1 MVTNEEQL
9 KRFQE
14 WSGVVTSLCQALSSV
29 LDILL
34 TCVYASWQRQEA
46 YAQKAGAPRLHPV
59 TNDSLLQQLRD
70 LLKLVLLWMVKEGL
84 RQRRSSE
91 QRALSIVSPQ
101 LALDPRTSVYPV
113 QMGLLPR
120 LPELTATKPELRE
133 ACNASSLKTNGW
145 VVNDTGS
152 ESLSARP
159 CLPASNCD
167 SLQPGSST
175 SLRRSQRLQ
184 SKNRV
189 NSHEVLCGATTN
201 QHKALASIKALPVA
215 IATKA
220 HEAEMKTADL
230 GAKETKDGSLVY
242 NSASLNFQAV
252 QSVPLE
258 SASLDLLQAV
268 DWTYL
273 DQRSTMKLQK
283 ALAERRRK
291 VAGREEDGQ
300 KGKKEKASSALNT
313 TNQAQFRLNK
323 AQRRRIRTYVKELS
337 SYPERETLAGEVVF
351 DVLDYTVP
359 WDGAIQTLSNLTSVA
374 VKKSQ
379 ATVASLKGSVESRM
393 GSTLKQGEEATSS
406 HVSSQ
411 LLQRKR
417 GPMPETAPVG
427 KHDSGKAHKIDGLTI
442 PALLPEE
449 EVKRHKPETAQGTPS
464 RSKRTRINRRCRK
477 TFRAKADKTVDQGR
491 WAFLCIIIH
500 PSICP

>member
-29 LDILL
+29 MDIML
-34 TCVYASWQRQEA
+34 TCADASWQL
-46 YAQKAGAPRLHPV
+46 QKTGAPRLHSV
-59 TNDSLLQQLRD
+59 TSDSLLRQLQD
-70 LLKLVLLWMVKEGL
+70 LLKLTLLWMVQEGL

-91 QRALSIVSPQ
+91 QRALRSVVNPR
-101 LALDPRTSVYPV
+101 LALNPKASVYPV

-120 LPELTATKPELRE
+120 LPELTATNPELRE
-133 ACNASSLKTNGW
+133 PCDASSLKTDRC

-167 SLQPGSST
+167 SIQPGSSAP
-175 SLRRSQRLQ
+175 LRRSQRLR
-184 SKNRV
+184 SKNPV
-189 NSHEVLCGATTN
+189 NSQEVLCGATTN
-201 QHKALASIKALPVA
+201 QRRVEMLASIKAVPVA

-220 HEAEMKTADL
+220 GETEMKTADQ
-230 GAKETKDGSLVY
+230 GTKETKDDSLVY
-242 NSASLNFQAV
+242 DSAGLNSQAV
-252 QSVPLE
+252 TLE
-258 SASLDLLQAV
+258 SASLDLLRAV

-273 DQRSTMKLQK
+273 DRQSTMRLRN
-283 ALAERRRK
+283 ALAKRRSE

-300 KGKKEKASSALNT
+300 KRAKGKGSSALNT
-313 TNQAQFRLNK
+313 TNQAQFHLDK
-323 AQRRRIRTYVKELS
+323 PQRRRIRTYLKELS
-337 SYPERETLAGEVVF
+337 LYPEGEMLAGEVVL

-359 WDGAIQTLSNLTSVA
+359 WDAALQTLSNLTSVA

-379 ATVASLKGSVESRM
+379 AAVASLKGSVESRM
-393 GSTLKQGEEATSS
+393 GSTLKQGKEATSS
-406 HVSSQ
+406 HFSSQ

-427 KHDSGKAHKIDGLTI
+427 KHGRDEAHEGDRLTI
-442 PALLPEE
+442 PALLPGGEA
-449 EVKRHKPETAQGTPS
+449 KRHKPDTVQGTLS
-464 RSKRTRINRRCRK
+464 RSKRKRINRRQRK

-491 WAFLCIIIH
+491 QAFLCNPPI
-500 PSICP
+500 